1 MTVRNIL
8 VGLGAGLAAALLFA
22 GLVRGTTLALP
33 LFLLSPLPIAIAGLG
48 FGTISGAIGAVFA
61 ATLIGAVFVPLS
73 GLFHFLGFG
82 APVAWAAH
90 LIGLARSNPGAPE
103 EREWFPLDR
112 VLFRLTIAAAVAVTL
127 IGMVFGYDPK
137 SWTDIVLT
145 GADAM
150 FADAGADAPSR
161 ADFEPI
167 VSMVVSLMPITS
179 AMLILAVAVFNSW
192 LGARIARLSGQMQ
205 RPWTPVWTVSL
216 PKMAAI
222 VLGLA
227 LLAWFLPGPPGYI
240 GGTFLGAMA
249 CAFAMTGFGLLHFSL
264 VGKASRGAVLFGTYL
279 ATLLFTVP
287 IVVAAI
293 GGIADT
299 LLGIRSRRRN

>member
-1 MTVRNIL
+1 MTARNIL

-22 GLVRGTTLALP
+22 GLVTGTTLALP

-48 FGTISGAIGAVFA
+48 FGTLSGAIGAAFA
-61 ATLIGAVFVPLS
+61 AALIGAVLAPQS
-73 GLFHFLGFG
+73 GLFHLLAFG

-90 LIGLARSNPGAPE
+90 LIGLARPNPATPD

-112 VLFRLTIAAAVAVTL
+112 VLFRLTIAAAVAVIL
-127 IGMVFGYDPK
+127 VGMMFGYDPK
-137 SWTDIVLT
+137 SWTDLVLT
-145 GADAM
+145 GAETM
-150 FADAGADAPSR
+150 FAGAGSDAPSR
-161 ADFEPI
+161 ADLEPI
-167 VSMVVSLMPITS
+167 VSTVVSVMPITS
-179 AMLILAVAVFNSW
+179 AMLILSVVVFNSW

-216 PKMAAI
+216 PKIAAI

-240 GGTFLGAMA
+240 GGTFLGASA

-264 VGKASRGAVLFGTYL
+264 VGKASRGAILFATYL
-279 ATLLFTVP
+279 STVLFTVP
-287 IVVAAI
+287 IAIAAI
-293 GGIADT
+293 GGLADT
-299 LLGIRSRRRN
+299 LLGLRGRRRS